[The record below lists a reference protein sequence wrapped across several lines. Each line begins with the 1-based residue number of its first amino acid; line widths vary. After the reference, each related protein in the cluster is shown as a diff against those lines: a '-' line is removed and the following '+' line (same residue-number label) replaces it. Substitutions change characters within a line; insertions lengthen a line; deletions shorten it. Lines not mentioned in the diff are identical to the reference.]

1 MSAVCV
7 SQSGTGGGGLELE
20 QGGGWGEVPST
31 GVAPA
36 GRTPAFLEAASPP
49 KSARPMCF
57 WKASSLSRPSGLVAG
72 AARAR

>member
-49 KSARPMCF
+49 SLHVRCVFGRPARYLGHL
-57 WKASSLSRPSGLVAG
+57 A
-72 AARAR
+72 

>member
-1 MSAVCV
+1 MPAVCV

-49 KSARPMCF
+49 PVCTSDVFLEGQLAI
-57 WKASSLSRPSGLVAG
+57 
-72 AARAR
+72 